1 MRGPSAARGA
11 DLTEPGAAAGAGLG
25 PRPVAR
31 TVAEHVA
38 DPRYAAA
45 ALDGAAAVG
54 EATGRRRL
62 LVRLG
67 VWRRD
72 GRIARAR
79 YRASTCASL
88 IAYAEVA
95 CALLEAG
102 TPPAGLDADRLRA
115 EVPGVHPVHHDRAE
129 LVAAA
134 VRATFDPTRRSA
146 A

>member
-1 MRGPSAARGA
+1 M
-11 DLTEPGAAAGAGLG
+11 
-25 PRPVAR
+25 R
-31 TVAEHVA
+31 TVAEHVG
-38 DPRYAAA
+38 DPRHAAQ
-45 ALDGAAAVG
+45 ALDGASAVG
-54 EATGRRRL
+54 EASGSLRL

-67 VWRRD
+67 VWREG
-72 GRIARAR
+72 GRVARAR

-102 TPPAGLDADRLRA
+102 VPPAEVDASRLRT
-115 EVPGVHPVHHDRAE
+115 EVPGVHLVHHDRAD

-134 VRATFDPTRRSA
+134 VRATSAASERSA

>member
-1 MRGPSAARGA
+1 M
-11 DLTEPGAAAGAGLG
+11 
-25 PRPVAR
+25 R
-31 TVAEHVA
+31 TVAEHVS
-38 DPRYAAA
+38 DPRHAAA
-45 ALDGAAAVG
+45 ALEGAGAVG
-54 EATGRRRL
+54 QAAGPRRL

-67 VWRRD
+67 VWREG

-79 YRASTCASL
+79 YRASACASL

-102 TPPAGLDADRLRA
+102 TPPPEVDAARLRA
-115 EVPGVHPVHHDRAE
+115 EVQGVHPIHHDRAD

-134 VRATFDPTRRSA
+134 VRATFDPGQRSA